1 MQVPQVEGTSVLILV
16 EQADKE
22 AISMYKVDSPISTNG
37 KITATPIQLSEG
49 TLKFTIDLKESNK

>member
-1 MQVPQVEGTSVLILV
+1 MLIIV

-37 KITATPIQLSEG
+37 MITAKPIQLSEDII
-49 TLKFTIDLKESNK
+49 KFTMGLKESKKQDVVCSI